1 LRHPSADQ
9 VESSPQA
16 SAATRQG
23 SFRDIL
29 IAAKILVSVGL
40 LAAVAAA
47 SDLGALGGLLA
58 RLQPGHALLAV
69 ALLAG
74 IAVVSGLR
82 WWLVGRAISAPLS
95 LRDCVSLMFVGTFFS
110 QVLPTSVGGD
120 AVRILLAGRR
130 GLPYGRAFSGVMLER
145 ASGLLALVLMVVGG
159 TLWLGARIDPPLLRL
174 ALLASLP
181 ALLAVLGLLC
191 SLDLLVLPRP
201 LARLAQP
208 FFALA
213 ADARRVILAPLVS
226 LVLLALSAI
235 AQLLTVA
242 AVFVLAHG
250 FGLPLD
256 FAAALAVVPAV
267 ILIAFVPLSFAG
279 WGLREGASAIMLAFV
294 GIAAEPAVAVSVLL
308 GLGTL
313 VAGLPG
319 LILWLGQAGDSGRWA
334 GWKRL

>member
-1 LRHPSADQ
+1 
-9 VESSPQA
+9 
-16 SAATRQG
+16 
-23 SFRDIL
+23 
-29 IAAKILVSVGL
+29 
-40 LAAVAAA
+40 
-47 SDLGALGGLLA
+47 
-58 RLQPGHALLAV
+58 
-69 ALLAG
+69 
-74 IAVVSGLR
+74 
-82 WWLVGRAISAPLS
+82 
-95 LRDCVSLMFVGTFFS
+95 
-110 QVLPTSVGGD
+110 
-120 AVRILLAGRR
+120 
-130 GLPYGRAFSGVMLER
+130 
-145 ASGLLALVLMVVGG
+145 MVVGG
-159 TLWLGARIDPPLLRL
+159 MLWLGARIDPPLLRL